1 MYQAIVV
8 GTDGSATA
16 TKAVR
21 RAAELAGVTGATLH
35 VVSGVRLPSRSLAV
49 SGEGGAY
56 AIAQAAGEWDAE
68 TVQGVQQMLTTLAAE
83 FPGVATKTHAVPDAA
98 VEALLG
104 VAEREGAGLIVV
116 GSRGM
121 TGLGR
126 VKGSVPNS
134 VAHKAVC
141 DVLIVY
147 TTGE

>member
-1 MYQAIVV
+1 MYSSIVV
-8 GTDGSATA
+8 GTDGSPTA
-16 TKAVR
+16 AKAVQ
-21 RAAELAGVTGATLH
+21 RAAELAAATGAALH
-35 VVSGVRLPSRSLAV
+35 VVGGVRLPSRSMAV
-49 SGEGGAY
+49 APEGAY
-56 AIAQAAGEWDAE
+56 AIAQASGEWDAE
-68 TVQGVQQMLTTLAAE
+68 SVAGVQQMLDGLAAQ
-83 FPGVATKTHAVPDAA
+83 FPGITTKTHAVPEAA

-134 VAHKAVC
+134 VAHKAAC